1 MTMSNNWYALH
12 VKPHKERAVYNL
24 LISQEGARDIH
35 TPGNGD
41 RTVVFFPAVR
51 VKPVNP
57 RSAKVRPYFPGYL
70 FVHANL
76 ASVGVNAFSWIPGTR
91 GLVSFGDEPAKV
103 PDQLIDEL
111 RSRMVRIEEAG
122 GMVFDSLQKGDR
134 VRIISGPL
142 AGFEAIFDMRIP
154 GQQRVQVLLAFLSS
168 HPQRMKLDAGAI
180 AKIDKPK
187 GDEG

>member
-1 MTMSNNWYALH
+1 MSNSWYALH
-12 VKPHKERAVYNL
+12 VKPHKERAVYDL
-24 LISQEGARDIH
+24 LLSQEGIRDIH

-57 RSAKVRPYFPGYL
+57 RSAKVRPYFPGYM

-76 ASVGVNAFSWIPGTR
+76 ETIGTNAFSWIPGTR
-91 GLVSFGDEPAKV
+91 GLVSFGDEPAEV
-103 PDQLIDEL
+103 PEQLIHEL

-122 GMVFDSLQKGDR
+122 GMVLDGLQKGDR
-134 VRIISGPL
+134 VRIVNGPL
-142 AGFEAIFDMRIP
+142 AGYEAIFDMRLP

-168 HPQRMKLDAGAI
+168 HPQRLKLDANAI
-180 AKIDKPK
+180 EKINKPNK
-187 GDEG
+187 R